1 MENISYKSLVFKTSV
16 LKVLLVLICILY
28 FLFLYIDIFNVRT
41 SISSDNIKY
50 ICIILCFI
58 ISLMTGKDSFN
69 RRDVLL
75 LQGGLFFTV
84 LADLCLLIR
93 DYFTL
98 GVVFFSIVQIL
109 YSIRYEFTKV
119 KLTLLR
125 FIAISYIVI
134 IVYLMVNFWIIEFDL
149 LFAVVFFYL
158 LCLITSITRAIKAC
172 KNNIYPSPN
181 KYMIILAMLLFLLG
195 DINVGLYNI
204 ARLINLSGELPTL
217 LNNTSGLLIWIFYLP
232 SQVLLSLSGYRFYST
247 R

>member
-1 MENISYKSLVFKTSV
+1 MENVGYNLLALKSLL

-28 FLFLYIDIFNVRT
+28 FLFLYMDLFNVG
-41 SISSDNIKY
+41 IFIASDSIKY
-50 ICIILCFI
+50 ICTILCFI

-69 RRDVLL
+69 RRDLLL

-98 GVVFFSIVQIL
+98 GVFFFCIVQIL
-109 YSIRYEFTKV
+109 YSIRYKSTEV

-125 FIAISYIVI
+125 FITISYITI

-149 LFAVVFFYL
+149 LFAAAFFYL
-158 LCLITSITRAIKAC
+158 LCLIISITRAIKAC
-172 KNNIYPSPN
+172 KNDIYPSPN
-181 KYMIILAMLLFLLG
+181 KYMILLAMLLFLLG

-204 ARLINLSGELPTL
+204 TRLVNLSGELPTL
-217 LNNTSGLLIWIFYLP
+217 LHNTSGILIWIFYLP